1 MNPAAYRGRFA
12 PSPTGPM
19 HFGSLVAAV
28 ASYADARHQNGEWL
42 VRIEDVDETRRHAD
56 AERSIL
62 RTLQTFGM
70 QWDGP
75 TVRQSERGALYDQVI
90 AILVERR
97 LAYRCSCSRRLIAST
112 ARLGSEGPIYP
123 GTCREN
129 PPGPEI
135 AAAWRMIVGS
145 DELAF
150 DDRIV
155 GEVVQDLASEIGDF
169 IIRRRDGF
177 TAYQLAV
184 VVDDYLQGI
193 THVVRGADLLWSTP
207 RQLWL
212 QRQLGY
218 ATPSYAHIPL
228 VYAADGHKLSKS
240 DGVHPVRAHD
250 PVRSLREAWHHLGQP
265 QAPNGLNNPADF
277 WAWAIPHWRIDKV
290 PLDRNSTHERPD
302 SL

>member
-75 TVRQSERGALYDQVI
+75 TVRQSERGGLYDQVI

-240 DGVHPVRAHD
+240 DGVYPVRAHD

>member
-28 ASYADARHQNGEWL
+28 ASYADARHQRGDWL
-42 VRIEDVDETRRHAD
+42 VRIEDVDEARRQAD

-62 RTLQTFGM
+62 QTLQTFGM

-75 TVRQSERGALYDQVI
+75 TVRQSERGALYDRVL
-90 AILVERR
+90 AVLVERR

-112 ARLGSEGPIYP
+112 ARPGCEGPIYP
-123 GTCREN
+123 GICRDN
-129 PPGPEI
+129 PPASDT

-184 VVDDYLQGI
+184 VVDDHLQGI
-193 THVVRGADLLWSTP
+193 THIVRGADLLWSTP

-228 VYAADGHKLSKS
+228 VYAADGHKLSKRE
-240 DGVHPVRAHD
+240 GAHPVRAHD

-265 QAPNGLNNPADF
+265 EVPNGLDNPADF
-277 WAWAIPHWRIDKV
+277 WAWAIPHWHIDQV

>member
-28 ASYADARHQNGEWL
+28 ASYADARHQHGEWL
-42 VRIEDVDETRRHAD
+42 VRIEDVDETRRQAD

-62 RTLQTFGM
+62 QTLQAFGM

-75 TVRQSERGALYDQVI
+75 TVRQRERGALYDRVL
-90 AILVERR
+90 AVLVERR

-112 ARLGSEGPIYP
+112 AMLGSEGAIYP
-123 GTCREN
+123 GTCRDH
-129 PPGPEI
+129 PPAPDTV
-135 AAAWRMIVGS
+135 AAWRMIVGR
-145 DELAF
+145 DTLVV

-155 GEVVQDLASEIGDF
+155 GEVVQDLAAEIGDF
-169 IIRRRDGF
+169 IIRRSDGF

-184 VVDDYLQGI
+184 VVDDQLQGI

-240 DGVHPVRAHD
+240 DGAHPVRLHD

-265 QAPNGLNNPADF
+265 EAPNGLDNPADF
-277 WAWAIPHWRIDKV
+277 WAWAIPHWRLDQV

-302 SL
+302 TL

>member
-1 MNPAAYRGRFA
+1 MMPAAYRGRFA

-28 ASYADARHQNGEWL
+28 ASYADARHQHGEWL
-42 VRIEDVDETRRHAD
+42 VRIEDVDETRRQPD

-62 RTLQTFGM
+62 QTLQTFGM
-70 QWDGP
+70 RWDGP
-75 TVRQSERGALYDQVI
+75 TVRQSERSALYDRVLAVLI
-90 AILVERR
+90 ERR
-97 LAYRCSCSRRLIAST
+97 LAYRCGCSRRLIAST

-123 GTCREN
+123 GTCRDN
-129 PPGPEI
+129 PPPPDT
-135 AAAWRMIVGS
+135 AAAWRIIVGS

-150 DDRIV
+150 DDRIA
-155 GEVVQDLASEIGDF
+155 GEVVQDLAGEIGDF

-177 TAYQLAV
+177 IAYQLAV
-184 VVDDYLQGI
+184 VVDDHLQGI
-193 THVVRGADLLWSTP
+193 THVVRGADLLWSTS

-240 DGVHPVRAHD
+240 DGAHPVRVHD

-265 QAPNGLNNPADF
+265 EAPNGLDHPADF
-277 WAWAIPHWRIDKV
+277 WAWAIPRWRIEKV
-290 PLDRNSTHERPD
+290 PLDRNSAHERPD